1 MSVTTLETRPR
12 SLTSTARRTQIVAAT
27 VEVIAEEGFAQ
38 ASFARIARQAGLSS
52 TRLISYHFAGKDDL
66 IGAVFEDVV
75 GAIGTAVGRR
85 VRAATTSAGMLQ
97 AYIEGVTEFTATH
110 RSAMRALLQIVLAG
124 ALPGGAGGDV
134 AVGHV
139 EAILRRGQAEGEFRD
154 FDPQVMAIAVQ
165 RAVEALPFA
174 LESDPDLDCTAYA
187 SELVTLFHL
196 ATRRSEA

>member
-1 MSVTTLETRPR
+1 MSVTSLERRQR
-12 SLTSTARRTQIVAAT
+12 SLTSTARRTQIVGAT
-27 VEVIAEEGFAQ
+27 VEVIAAEGFGQ
-38 ASFARIARQAGLSS
+38 ASFARIASQAGLSS

-66 IGAVFEDVV
+66 IAAVVDDVV

-85 VRAATTSAGMLQ
+85 VRAASTAAGMLH

-110 RSAMRALLQIVLAG
+110 RPAMRALLQIVRSG
-124 ALPGGAGGDV
+124 ALPGGGGDV

-174 LESDPDLDCTAYA
+174 LESDPDLDCAAYA
-187 SELVTLFHL
+187 SELVTLFRL
-196 ATRRSEA
+196 ATRRSEAR